1 MKLVYKGKTKDVYLR
16 DDGNY
21 LLRFKDDV
29 TGTDGKFD
37 PGANT
42 IGLQIAG
49 VSKICVEL
57 TDFFFKKIE
66 AAGIPTHYISADAE
80 KAQMVVKPAKV
91 FGKGLE
97 VICRL
102 KAVGSFMRRYGEY
115 CANGQDLDYFVET
128 TLKDDGREDPPIT
141 KDALDMLGI
150 LTGGEYEILKDL
162 TKRITKIVADELA
175 AKGMVLYDIKLEFGR
190 VDGKITLIDE
200 IAGGNM
206 RVYKDGKYVEPL
218 DIPGILLSND
228 K

>member
-1 MKLVYKGKTKDVYLR
+1 MIAMKLVYKGKTKDVYLR

-21 LLRFKDDV
+21 MLQFKDDV

-49 VSKICVEL
+49 VSKICVKL
-57 TDFFFKKIE
+57 TDYFFKKIE
-66 AAGIPTHYISADAE
+66 AAGIPTHYISADAD

-102 KAVGSFMRRYGEY
+102 KAVGSFMRRFGDY
-115 CANGQDLDYFVET
+115 CQNGQDLDYFVET
-128 TLKDDGREDPPIT
+128 TLKDDAREDPPIT

-150 LTGGEYEILKDL
+150 LTAAEYEILKKL
-162 TKRITKIVADELA
+162 TKKITAIVRKELA
-175 AKGMVLYDIKLEFGR
+175 KKGMILYDIKLEFGR
-190 VDGKITLIDE
+190 NKGQVILIDE
-200 IAGGNM
+200 ITGGNM
-206 RVYKDGKYVEPL
+206 RVYKDGKSVDPL
-218 DIPGILLSND
+218 ELAAIVVG
-228 K
+228 